1 MLTFSF
7 QVFKLIF
14 VLDSFFKTNFRFFRY
29 FFKANLRF
37 VLDSFFK
44 FVIQIII
51 TENDLIKLQNKK
63 RLINKTKTFTLMFS
77 FLIIKV
83 NQSVYIATVHT
94 NFADSKQ

>member
-1 MLTFSF
+1 M
-7 QVFKLIF
+7 
-14 VLDSFFKTNFRFFRY
+14 
-29 FFKANLRF
+29 
-37 VLDSFFK
+37 
-44 FVIQIII
+44 IQIII